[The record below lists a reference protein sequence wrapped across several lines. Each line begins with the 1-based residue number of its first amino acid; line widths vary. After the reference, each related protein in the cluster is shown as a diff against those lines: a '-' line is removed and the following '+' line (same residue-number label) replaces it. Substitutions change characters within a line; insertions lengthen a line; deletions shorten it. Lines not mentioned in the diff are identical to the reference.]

1 MGGHLKELCHLGLRR
16 AAARSAGCSWG
27 SGGHGCGCV
36 WNARGR
42 RRSALLCALGTGG
55 ARRAHG
61 GRVLG
66 EGTRGA
72 RHDPSPAGRAVRGA
86 PALAFRAAP
95 RPCPRANV
103 PSPGTVAHCSPA
115 RPGLGAAPPDLHALQ
130 SQRVK
135 VRSAPRY
142 SSPGGG
148 PPGPPRQAL
157 CVSARP
163 AGPPATCQ
171 PGPQRRRPSPMLIK
185 LAGPAAAPRSF
196 PPTLPTPPGL
206 WGCQWGPGRLCLS
219 ALASP
224 RPPNLEP
231 GPPAPKCS
239 FSKSVDQASKDHTPT
254 PLLWVWA

>member
-1 MGGHLKELCHLGLRR
+1 MPVGF
-16 AAARSAGCSWG
+16 
-27 SGGHGCGCV
+27 
-36 WNARGR
+36 
-42 RRSALLCALGTGG
+42 GG
-55 ARRAHG
+55 ARVRVRLERAWAQEARATVRAWH
-61 GRVLG
+61 
-66 EGTRGA
+66 GA
-72 RHDPSPAGRAVRGA
+72 RAEGARRPGAWRGRPGGSMPPQPAGRAVRGA

-103 PSPGTVAHCSPA
+103 PSAGTVAHCSPA

-185 LAGPAAAPRSF
+185 LAGPAAAAPRSF

-206 WGCQWGPGRLCLS
+206 WGASGGLPGRLCLS

-224 RPPNLEP
+224 RPPNWSREP
-231 GPPAPKCS
+231 QHRSVLSPRGWTRPPRTTPQIPCYGFGP
-239 FSKSVDQASKDHTPT
+239 D
-254 PLLWVWA
+254 L